1 MELQG
6 VPVRTAN
13 QITFSGLRTVMDWSP
28 TGVVVYKTAAGWM
41 ARKDQ
46 AVLVAE
52 NAKTPR
58 IWKDLDKAVEQLRQL
73 GAREVKLEL
82 A

>member
-1 MELQG
+1 M
-6 VPVRTAN
+6 RTASE
-13 QITFSGLRTVMDWSP
+13 ITFSGMRTVLDWSP
-28 TGVVVYKTAAGWM
+28 TGVVVYETPAGWM

-58 IWKDLDKAVEQLRQL
+58 VWKRVDRAIEQLRQM
-73 GAREVKLEL
+73 GAREVKVEL
-82 A
+82 LAA